1 MKSDFTI
8 HLKACKWQTNYQLQ
22 IGIYV
27 LWVFNKGSWGSSMLL
42 LIHRLAISLATTSLR
57 AGWWQGTEQMPE
69 VQALFRLCDLS
80 FLICMRAT
88 IFISPS
94 QGGV

>member
-42 LIHRLAISLATTSLR
+42 LIHRLGRISLAYHLPEGR
-57 AGWWQGTEQMPE
+57 AVAGH
-69 VQALFRLCDLS
+69 
-80 FLICMRAT
+80 RADA
-88 IFISPS
+88 
-94 QGGV
+94 